1 MRLVE
6 EGTAAATLS
15 VADDA
20 EMQIVIEHDPA
31 RIAPEM
37 AAALLAQVVRLLDE
51 MAKAHAATPLGK
63 VDMLSTSETATIRAT
78 SCCQVPGRS

>member
-1 MRLVE
+1 L
-6 EGTAAATLS
+6 A

-31 RIAPEM
+31 RIASDM

-51 MAKAHAATPLGK
+51 MAKADAATPLGK
-63 VDMLSTSETATIRAT
+63 VDMLSTSETAVLLELGQPDIALCDAPPL
-78 SCCQVPGRS
+78 CCQPV